1 MRGFAVILAV
11 AATVSWTAALAQ
23 TTPNVVTPTPG
34 LSTPLTFTTT
44 NCMMSCNSRAAN
56 CQTGCFVPPPPVN
69 APGPAPNL
77 RNPPREPER

>member
-11 AATVSWTAALAQ
+11 AATASWTAALAQ

-44 NCMMSCNSRAAN
+44 NCMMSCNIPGRRIVKPVASFPRRRSTLPGQP
-56 CQTGCFVPPPPVN
+56 QT
-69 APGPAPNL
+69 
-77 RNPPREPER
+77 